1 MLERYRGF
9 KLSKLNSPEFR
20 HLKLLLFWPAFGIAF
35 FVLERVLNLN
45 YHVVS
50 CSLDAK
56 IPFCEFFVIPYYF
69 WFVFLIGMLVWS
81 LLYDIP
87 TFKRY
92 MKYIIITYTVTLLI
106 YVIYPTAQDLRPTE
120 FARNNIFTHIVSMLY
135 KFDTNTNVCPSMHV
149 IGSFAVYFSA
159 RNSKRFGTFGW
170 RAAFLIAAV
179 LISVSTVFLK
189 QHSAVDIF
197 AALILC
203 AIVYPFVY
211 SPEKIREYA
220 ACDEKEAEQ
229 YI

>member
-1 MLERYRGF
+1 MFERYRGF
-9 KLSKLNSPEFR
+9 KLSRLNSPKFR

-35 FVLERVLNLN
+35 FILERILNLK
-45 YHVVS
+45 YHMVS

-81 LLYDIP
+81 LLFDIP

-92 MKYIIITYTVTLLI
+92 MKYIIITYTATLLI
-106 YVIYPTAQDLRPTE
+106 YVIYPTAQDLRPNE

-135 KFDTNTNVCPSMHV
+135 NFDTNTNVCPSMHV

-159 RNSKRFGTFGW
+159 RNSKHFGTRGW
-170 RAAFLIAAV
+170 RIAFLIVAL
-179 LISVSTVFLK
+179 LISISTVFLK
-189 QHSAVDIF
+189 QHSVVDIF

-211 SPEKIREYA
+211 STEKISEYTVN
-220 ACDEKEAEQ
+220 DEKKAEQ

>member
-1 MLERYRGF
+1 MFERYRGF
-9 KLSKLNSPEFR
+9 KLSRLNSPKFR

-35 FVLERVLNLN
+35 FILERILNLK
-45 YHVVS
+45 YHMVS

-81 LLYDIP
+81 LLFDIP

-92 MKYIIITYTVTLLI
+92 MKYIIITYTATLLI
-106 YVIYPTAQDLRPTE
+106 YVIYPTAQDLRPNE

-135 KFDTNTNVCPSMHV
+135 NFDTNTNVCPSMHV

-159 RNSKRFGTFGW
+159 RNSKHFGTRGW
-170 RAAFLIAAV
+170 RIAFLIVAL
-179 LISVSTVFLK
+179 LISISTVFLK
-189 QHSAVDIF
+189 QHSVVDIF

-211 SPEKIREYA
+211 STEKISEYA
-220 ACDEKEAEQ
+220 VNDEKKAEQ